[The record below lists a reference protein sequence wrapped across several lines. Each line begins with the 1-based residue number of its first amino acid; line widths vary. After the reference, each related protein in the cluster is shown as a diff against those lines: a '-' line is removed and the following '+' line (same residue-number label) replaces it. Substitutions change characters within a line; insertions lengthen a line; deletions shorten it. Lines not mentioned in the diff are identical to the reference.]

1 MKKTISIL
9 FLFCFLFLMLRFPT
23 TTVKA
28 SASGLMLWY
37 QTLLPTLLPFTILA
51 NILISSG
58 YFLYLGSFFYRFLH
72 FIYPI
77 NQTTVFPLVA
87 GLLFGFPLGS
97 KITADLVKQNELS
110 TEEGNILI
118 CISNSFSPAFISSY
132 FIKNSLGAPKLTFLC
147 FLILYLPPLVFGYF
161 KLNTHKTGRLS
172 LTHTKKPASRSQL
185 NFKIIDTGIL
195 NGFETLTKLGGY
207 IMLFSI
213 LAAFIMKLP
222 IKNPAIKV
230 LSIGALEATT
240 GIHAA
245 AFLPSFPV
253 KFCIMILFTAFG
265 GLSGIAQTASMIK
278 ETNLSIRYYVT
289 HKLLFAGISTLL
301 AGFITYLY

>member
-58 YFLYLGSFFYRFLH
+58 YFLYLGGFFYRFLH
-72 FIYPI
+72 FVYPI

-97 KITADLVKQNELS
+97 KITADLIKQQELS
-110 TEEGNILI
+110 VEEGNILI

-132 FIKNSLGAPKLTFLC
+132 FIKNSLEAPKLTFLC
-147 FLILYLPPLVFGYF
+147 FFILYLPPLVFGYF
-161 KLNTHKTGRLS
+161 KLHTCKNGSLLS
-172 LTHTKKPASRSQL
+172 
-185 NFKIIDTGIL
+185 
-195 NGFETLTKLGGY
+195 
-207 IMLFSI
+207 
-213 LAAFIMKLP
+213 
-222 IKNPAIKV
+222 
-230 LSIGALEATT
+230 
-240 GIHAA
+240 
-245 AFLPSFPV
+245 
-253 KFCIMILFTAFG
+253 
-265 GLSGIAQTASMIK
+265 
-278 ETNLSIRYYVT
+278 
-289 HKLLFAGISTLL
+289 
-301 AGFITYLY
+301 

>member
-1 MKKTISIL
+1 
-9 FLFCFLFLMLRFPT
+9 
-23 TTVKA
+23 
-28 SASGLMLWY
+28 
-37 QTLLPTLLPFTILA
+37 
-51 NILISSG
+51 
-58 YFLYLGSFFYRFLH
+58 
-72 FIYPI
+72 
-77 NQTTVFPLVA
+77 
-87 GLLFGFPLGS
+87 
-97 KITADLVKQNELS
+97 
-110 TEEGNILI
+110 
-118 CISNSFSPAFISSY
+118 
-132 FIKNSLGAPKLTFLC
+132 
-147 FLILYLPPLVFGYF
+147 
-161 KLNTHKTGRLS
+161 
-172 LTHTKKPASRSQL
+172 
-185 NFKIIDTGIL
+185 
-195 NGFETLTKLGGY
+195 
-207 IMLFSI
+207 
-213 LAAFIMKLP
+213 MKLP